1 MIQMFFVTTSAIKA
15 SLEWSMYGTAYDR
28 LGSSKWTADDL
39 TVISVTLLRVQT
51 VLAMST
57 IIYIA
62 ILELELELE
71 QQEAW
76 HWHWHLDHHYTVK
89 VNM

>member
-1 MIQMFFVTTSAIKA
+1 
-15 SLEWSMYGTAYDR
+15 MYGTAYDR

-39 TVISVTLLRVQT
+39 TVIRVTLLRVQT

-71 QQEAW
+71 QQEA
-76 HWHWHLDHHYTVK
+76 
-89 VNM
+89 

>member
-1 MIQMFFVTTSAIKA
+1 
-15 SLEWSMYGTAYDR
+15 MYGTAYDR

-39 TVISVTLLRVQT
+39 MVIRVTPFRVQT

-71 QQEAW
+71 QQEADTDTDISTIIT
-76 HWHWHLDHHYTVK
+76 L
-89 VNM
+89 

>member
-1 MIQMFFVTTSAIKA
+1 
-15 SLEWSMYGTAYDR
+15 MYGTAYDR

-39 TVISVTLLRVQT
+39 TVIRVTLLRVQT

-71 QQEAW
+71 LEQQEA
-76 HWHWHLDHHYTVK
+76 
-89 VNM
+89 